1 MAASFSD
8 LSIKV
13 WDLKKILIDGTNGL
27 DKPNLEI
34 QNSIEISPADLNF
47 CHS

>member
-8 LSIKV
+8 NSIKV

-27 DKPNLEI
+27 DKPNL
-34 QNSIEISPADLNF
+34 
-47 CHS
+47 